1 MEVRG
6 TITRVTYY
14 NTTNGYSV
22 LMIKLDEED
31 YKIKRTKSHLIGNQ
45 LVVVGSLDRKPIENE
60 EYIFFG
66 EFVKDIN
73 YGLQF
78 KFDSFSRCELYTEE
92 SVINYLSSPIFP
104 NIGIKTAKTI
114 VNKLGVD
121 AINIIANN
129 KDALNGLG
137 ISAKNQDTIFTAILD
152 NRINEQI
159 IMFFLSHGIR
169 IDLCHKI
176 AAIFGPSAIEI
187 IKEEPYLLMKRLDHF
202 GFIKNDN
209 FALSLGLEPKSP
221 KRLSAIIKYILNTT
235 IYNTGNSFVSKATLL
250 KEANNYLKEHQMTK
264 DEYTSILEQLTI
276 KKEIFINASG
286 EVFDFDLYQKEN
298 DLAYEIAA
306 KLKYTPCFS
315 DKFTDDKIDKAFQ
328 KITKSSNITLNDEQ
342 LTAVNSAFKEPM
354 IIITGGPGTGKT
366 TIIRNIINLYIEL
379 LSNKKTNTTA
389 ATSIALLAPTGRAAK
404 RLSEVCGI
412 NASTIHKYL
421 GYTGDG
427 HFSYDKD
434 NKTTE
439 SLIIVDESSM
449 MDLPLA
455 YQLFTSIPQNSRVII
470 VGDVDQLPSVGP
482 GQILKD
488 LIDSKEIT
496 TIRLKKIHRQSEGS
510 KIIEF
515 AHDANNGIVSDN
527 ILTKFKDRT
536 FIPTDSE
543 HLSKMIVELV
553 ERLVKKGKDIL
564 KDIQVLIP
572 MYRCKSGI
580 NEINDLVQQA
590 INPKKDDEDEL
601 VAGGITYRI
610 NDKVIQLVNRTEKNI
625 MNGDIG
631 YVKGF
636 SYLDGEINSMSVA
649 FDFGV
654 VDYAL
659 NEIDDLK
666 LAYAI
671 SIHKAQG
678 SEFDTVI
685 MPLSYSYYVLFKRKL
700 IYTAITRS
708 KNHLILLGDIN
719 VFKNGISQIEANR
732 STILLSRIKENL
744 DTKETIIDDD
754 SSAFST
760 LGEYELNDLSPYDFL
775 DEKENN

>member
-1 MEVRG
+1 
-6 TITRVTYY
+6 
-14 NTTNGYSV
+14 
-22 LMIKLDEED
+22 
-31 YKIKRTKSHLIGNQ
+31 
-45 LVVVGSLDRKPIENE
+45 
-60 EYIFFG
+60 
-66 EFVKDIN
+66 
-73 YGLQF
+73 
-78 KFDSFSRCELYTEE
+78 
-92 SVINYLSSPIFP
+92 
-104 NIGIKTAKTI
+104 
-114 VNKLGVD
+114 
-121 AINIIANN
+121 
-129 KDALNGLG
+129 
-137 ISAKNQDTIFTAILD
+137 
-152 NRINEQI
+152 
-159 IMFFLSHGIR
+159 
-169 IDLCHKI
+169 
-176 AAIFGPSAIEI
+176 
-187 IKEEPYLLMKRLDHF
+187 MKRLDHF

-235 IYNTGNSFVSKATLL
+235 IYNTGNSFVSKSTLL

-306 KLKYTPCFS
+306 KLKCTPCFS